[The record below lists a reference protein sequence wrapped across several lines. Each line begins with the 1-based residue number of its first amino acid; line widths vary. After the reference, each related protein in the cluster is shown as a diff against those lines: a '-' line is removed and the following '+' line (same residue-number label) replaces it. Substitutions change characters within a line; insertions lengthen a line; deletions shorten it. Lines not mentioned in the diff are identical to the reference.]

1 MKRKMLHIP
10 MLALLVGI
18 MLSCSNKEN
27 AEGGSDAKAKSFA
40 ENYCKLAKEIGFNS
54 EFKLTEDYMNSN
66 GDKMEEKFY
75 ANSEKLISIMKEM
88 DTHIKTLNDEQKQ
101 QFTKN
106 FLKAVID
113 TECSNLFLKE
123 IPYSK
128 MEDGIKELEEQIAR
142 DKKRKNNPEPVV
154 EDYVEEDYA
163 GTAEAY
169 GDY

>member
-1 MKRKMLHIP
+1 
-10 MLALLVGI
+10 
-18 MLSCSNKEN
+18 
-27 AEGGSDAKAKSFA
+27 
-40 ENYCKLAKEIGFNS
+40 
-54 EFKLTEDYMNSN
+54 
-66 GDKMEEKFY
+66 
-75 ANSEKLISIMKEM
+75 MKEM
-88 DTHIKTLNDEQKQ
+88 DAHIKTLNDEQKQ
-101 QFTKN
+101 QFTKS

-163 GTAEAY
+163 ATTEAY